1 MHSKYS
7 SVNQFFLYFYITIKG
22 IAIKTYSYIFINSRA
37 YQEILGYQ
45 ETQELKETRYV
56 LSVFN

>member
-1 MHSKYS
+1 M
-7 SVNQFFLYFYITIKG
+7 
-22 IAIKTYSYIFINSRA
+22 YSYIFIDSRA

-56 LSVFN
+56 LSVFIKFDMLKHFKFSLQEKPSILP